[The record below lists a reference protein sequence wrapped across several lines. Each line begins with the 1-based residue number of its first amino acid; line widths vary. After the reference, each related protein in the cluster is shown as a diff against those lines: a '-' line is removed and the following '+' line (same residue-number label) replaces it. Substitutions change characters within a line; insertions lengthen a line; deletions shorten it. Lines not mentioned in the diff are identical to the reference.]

1 MKSLFQNRT
10 PHLSLKYILIQVHDQ
25 EGKQAKWKNSVKN
38 QRPNRKEIKKTQITV
53 RQGNRKQRRWECN
66 TFYPDVQATPD
77 HVYCRYCRTIYRS
90 RLDIAVDSRPI
101 VGRDSDD
108 SRTTLGLDTVHSR
121 SRCVSADIAFRS
133 PILHRHFADSS
144 SILHRCIGQ

>member
-1 MKSLFQNRT
+1 MTRT
-10 PHLSLKYILIQVHDQ
+10 
-25 EGKQAKWKNSVKN
+25 EN
-38 QRPNRKEIKKTQITV
+38 RPNGKTVLKTKDQTEKKLKKTQITV

-66 TFYPDVQATPD
+66 TFYPDVQAT
-77 HVYCRYCRTIYRS
+77 RAIYRS
-90 RLDIAVDSRPI
+90 RLDTAVDSRSI

>member
-1 MKSLFQNRT
+1 MDQELLKSLCQNRT

-25 EGKQAKWKNSVKN
+25 DGKQAKWKNSVKN
-38 QRPNRKEIKKTQITV
+38 QRPNRNEIKKTQITV

-66 TFYPDVQATPD
+66 TFYPDVQAT
-77 HVYCRYCRTIYRS
+77 RAIYRS
-90 RLDIAVDSRPI
+90 RLDTAVDSRSK